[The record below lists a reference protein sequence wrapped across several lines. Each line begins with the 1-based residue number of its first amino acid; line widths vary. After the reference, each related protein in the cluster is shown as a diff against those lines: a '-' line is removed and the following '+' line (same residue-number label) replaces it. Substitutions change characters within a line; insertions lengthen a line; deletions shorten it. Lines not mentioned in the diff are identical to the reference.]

1 MAHEP
6 LIDLSTVDLTH
17 VAADRAELDTYLE
30 QRGTFTMVDYL
41 AHIDKEN
48 GVLVGVKAIKE
59 DDWWAK
65 DHVPK
70 RAMFPGAL
78 MIETAAQIASY
89 DYSKHRLSGD
99 VTRFVGFG
107 GVDDCR
113 FRGIV
118 APPCTL
124 IITVKLM
131 RAGSRMFRYQSQGFV
146 QQDGVISESRAFEA
160 TVLGVLIG

>member
-1 MAHEP
+1 MANEP
-6 LIDLSTVDLTH
+6 LIDLSTVDLNN
-17 VAADRAELDTYLE
+17 VVADRAELDTYLE

-41 AHIDKEN
+41 AYCNKED
-48 GVLVGVKAIKE
+48 GMIVGVKAIKE

-65 DHVPK
+65 DHVPS

-89 DYSKHRLSGD
+89 EYSKHRLGGD

-118 APPCTL
+118 EPPCNL
-124 IITVKLM
+124 IITVKLV
-131 RAGSRMFRYQSQGFV
+131 RAGSRMFRYKTQGFV
-146 QQDGVISESRAFEA
+146 QRDGVLSETRAFEA